1 MYDVVI
7 DSKVTQKDFQVINGS
22 SNAGNDYNV
31 LSFKFLNIDKIAKV
45 IIAIKCPQNWNIY
58 IMQNIY

>member
-31 LSFKFLNIDKIAKV
+31 LSF
-45 IIAIKCPQNWNIY
+45 
-58 IMQNIY
+58 